1 MRLEDRVAIV
11 TGGGFGI
18 GRGIALRFAQ
28 EGAQVV
34 IAEIIPERG
43 RATVAMIEAAGGRA
57 VAIDTDVSQRPQV
70 EAMVQ
75 QTVERFGGIDI
86 LVNNAGLTGRAPLL
100 DMTDEQW
107 DRMLAVNLT
116 GQFLCSQA
124 VAREMVRSGRGG
136 KIVNIG
142 SIESQ
147 AACPDQAHYA
157 ASKGG
162 VLMFTRALACDLARY
177 RINVNAIG
185 PGTVDSG
192 HGNFDDPATRYA
204 YESRVPL
211 GRVATPADI
220 AKAAVFLAS
229 DEAEYITGVILYVD
243 GGTVNKYAGLEWPAA

>member
-1 MRLEDRVAIV
+1 MRLENRVAIV

-18 GRGIALRFAQ
+18 GRGIALRFAE

-34 IAEIIPERG
+34 IAEIVPEWG
-43 RATVAMIEAAGGRA
+43 KVTVAMIEAAGGRA

-70 EAMVQ
+70 EAMVEQ
-75 QTVERFGGIDI
+75 AVERFGQIDI
-86 LVNNAGLTGRAPLL
+86 LVNNAGITGRAPLL

-107 DRMLAVNLT
+107 DQMLAVNLT

-124 VAREMVRSGRGG
+124 VARQMVASRRGG
-136 KIVNIG
+136 KIINIA

-192 HGNFDDPATRYA
+192 HGSFDDPAVRCA

-211 GRVATPADI
+211 GRIAVPVDI
-220 AKAAVFLAS
+220 ARAAVFLAS

-243 GGTVNKYAGLEWPAA
+243 GGTLNKYAGLEWPAA